1 MTPFLAYLVK
11 VIICSG
17 ILYAYY
23 HAALRNN
30 RFHQWNRFYL
40 LGITILSLAVPLL
53 RIPLPFTGTEAA
65 GIYVY
70 TSQVVTLREQVF
82 TVSQAPAVQQFNLTA
97 LLYGTVIL
105 LFAARIGWGY
115 FKILQ
120 LVRNSRIEPLL
131 PYRLVLSQQIAAP
144 FSFFRFIFW
153 NSGMSAST
161 PEGRQMLRHE
171 IVHLQE
177 NHSTDKLF
185 MEIVTAVCWIN
196 PFFHLVKRELSLVHE
211 FIADKRSVENGDVAA
226 YAQTIL
232 HAALQAGPAFK
243 LTNNFSHQP
252 IKRRILMLTQSRR
265 FRFSILRRAL
275 IVPVALLIFS
285 SLAFVTDEKI
295 DRLSENLTIPVPQSE
310 APVADAGTTGVPAKQ
325 GTPARNHIQQ
335 TATLPAAAPA
345 VADTVPPPARDEVFT
360 FVEQP
365 PTFPGGDE
373 ELNKFLSSNIRYP
386 KEAVEK
392 KIGGTVFVSFI
403 VTDEGQ
409 VTDVR
414 SVGAKKGGGLEEE
427 AVRVVKAMPN
437 WKPGRQNNREVSVQ
451 FNLPIRFTLAPPPP
465 PAPGKGKE
473 GPDKSGVYTFV
484 DRPPSFPGGDEG
496 LNKYLSSTIR
506 YPKEAIQNGKQGT
519 IFVSFIVDEKG
530 ELKDIKTVGAK
541 KGGGLEEEALRV
553 VKGMPKWMPG
563 QHEGKDV
570 PVRFNL
576 PIRFVMQR

>member
-23 HAALRNN
+23 HLALRNN

-53 RIPLPFTGTEAA
+53 RIPLPFTGTEAT

-82 TVSQAPAVQQFNLTA
+82 TVSQTPAVQQFNLTA

-295 DRLSENLTIPVPQSE
+295 DRLSENLNIPMPQTE
-310 APVADAGTTGVPAKQ
+310 T
-325 GTPARNHIQQ
+325 Q
-335 TATLPAAAPA
+335 TASAIPAADTLP
-345 VADTVPPPARDEVFT
+345 PPVIAKEEIFT

-365 PTFPGGDE
+365 PTFPGGDSA
-373 ELNKFLSSNIRYP
+373 LNGFLGDNIRYP
-386 KEAVEK
+386 KAALEK

-403 VTDEGQ
+403 VMNDGQ
-409 VTDVR
+409 VMSVK
-414 SVGAKKGGGLEEE
+414 SVGDPKGGGLEEE
-427 AVRVVKAMPN
+427 AIRVVKLMPK
-437 WKPGRQNNREVSVQ
+437 WKPGKQNNRNVNVQ

-465 PAPGKGKE
+465 PSPGKGKG

-484 DRPPSFPGGDEG
+484 DAPPSFKGGDDA
-496 LNKYLSSTIR
+496 LNKYLSQNIR
-506 YPKEAIQNGKQGT
+506 YPRQAIDKGIQGT
-519 IFVSFIVDEKG
+519 IFVSFIVDENG
-530 ELKDIKTVGAK
+530 VLKDIKTVGAK

-553 VKGMPKWMPG
+553 VEGMPGWTPG
-563 QHEGKDV
+563 RHEGKNV

-576 PIRFVMQR
+576 PIQFVFQS

>member
-23 HAALRNN
+23 HLALRNN

-53 RIPLPFTGTEAA
+53 RIPLPFTGTEAT

-82 TVSQAPAVQQFNLTA
+82 TVSQTPAVQQFNLTA

-295 DRLSENLTIPVPQSE
+295 DRLSENLNIPMPQTE
-310 APVADAGTTGVPAKQ
+310 T
-325 GTPARNHIQQ
+325 Q
-335 TATLPAAAPA
+335 TASAIPAADTLPPPV
-345 VADTVPPPARDEVFT
+345 VAKEEIFT

-365 PTFPGGDE
+365 PTFPGGDSA
-373 ELNKFLSSNIRYP
+373 LNGFLGDNIRYP
-386 KEAVEK
+386 KAALEK

-403 VTDEGQ
+403 VMNDGQ
-409 VTDVR
+409 VMSVK
-414 SVGAKKGGGLEEE
+414 SVGDPKGGGLEEE
-427 AVRVVKAMPN
+427 AIRVVKLMPK
-437 WKPGRQNNREVSVQ
+437 WKPGKQNNRNVNVQ

-465 PAPGKGKE
+465 PSPGKGKG

-484 DRPPSFPGGDEG
+484 DAPPSFKGGDDA
-496 LNKYLSSTIR
+496 LNKYLSQNIR
-506 YPKEAIQNGKQGT
+506 YPRQAIDKGIQGT
-519 IFVSFIVDEKG
+519 IFVSFIVDENG
-530 ELKDIKTVGAK
+530 VLKDIKTVGAK

-553 VKGMPKWMPG
+553 VEGMPGWTPG
-563 QHEGKDV
+563 RHEGKNV

-576 PIRFVMQR
+576 PIQFVFQS

>member
-23 HAALRNN
+23 HMALRNN

-82 TVSQAPAVQQFNLTA
+82 TVSQTPAVQQFNLTA

-120 LVRNSRIEPLL
+120 LVRHSRIEPLL

-252 IKRRILMLTQSRR
+252 VKRRILMLTQSRR
-265 FRFSILRRAL
+265 FRFSYLRRAL
-275 IVPVALLIFS
+275 IIPVALLIFG

-295 DRLSENLTIPVPQSE
+295 DRLSENLTIPVPQPE
-310 APVADAGTTGVPAKQ
+310 PGIADGTTRVPANQ
-325 GTPARNHIQQ
+325 ESPAGNPVQQ
-335 TATLPAAAPA
+335 AAALPAAVPA
-345 VADTVPPPARDEVFT
+345 LADTVPPPPREEIFT

-365 PTFPGGDE
+365 PTFPGGDQ
-373 ELNKFLSSNIRYP
+373 ELNKFLSGNIRYP
-386 KEAVEK
+386 KEALEN

-403 VTDEGQ
+403 VTNKGE
-409 VTDVR
+409 VTDVKI
-414 SVGAKKGGGLEEE
+414 VGAKKGGGLEEE
-427 AVRVVKAMPN
+427 AARVVKAMPN
-437 WKPGRQNNREVSVQ
+437 WKPGKQNNREVSVQ

-465 PAPGKGKE
+465 PQEAKGKK
-473 GPDKSGVYTFV
+473 GPDANGVYTFV
-484 DRPPSFPGGDEG
+484 DRPPTFPGGDEG

-506 YPKEAIQNGKQGT
+506 YPKDAIRNGKQGT
-519 IFVSFIVDEKG
+519 IFVSFIVNENG
-530 ELKDIKTVGAK
+530 ELNDIQTVGEK
-541 KGGGLEEEALRV
+541 KGGGLEEEAMRV
-553 VKGMPKWMPG
+553 VKGMPKWTPG
-563 QHEGKDV
+563 EHEGKDV

-576 PIRFVMQR
+576 PIRFVMQH

>member
-23 HAALRNN
+23 HLALRNN

-53 RIPLPFTGTEAA
+53 RIPLPFTGTEAT

-82 TVSQAPAVQQFNLTA
+82 TVSQTPAVQQFNLTA

-295 DRLSENLTIPVPQSE
+295 DRLSENLNIPMPQTE
-310 APVADAGTTGVPAKQ
+310 T
-325 GTPARNHIQQ
+325 Q
-335 TATLPAAAPA
+335 TASAIPAADTLPPPV
-345 VADTVPPPARDEVFT
+345 VAKEEIFT

-365 PTFPGGDE
+365 PTFPGGDSA
-373 ELNKFLSSNIRYP
+373 LNGFLGDNIRYP
-386 KEAVEK
+386 KAALEK

-403 VTDEGQ
+403 VMNDGQ
-409 VTDVR
+409 VMSVK
-414 SVGAKKGGGLEEE
+414 SVGDPKGGGLEEE
-427 AVRVVKAMPN
+427 AIRVVKLMPK
-437 WKPGRQNNREVSVQ
+437 WKPGKQNNRNVNVQ

-465 PAPGKGKE
+465 PSPGKGKG

-484 DRPPSFPGGDEG
+484 DAPPSFKGGDDA
-496 LNKYLSSTIR
+496 LNKYLSQNIR
-506 YPKEAIQNGKQGT
+506 YPRQAIDKGIQGT
-519 IFVSFIVDEKG
+519 IFVSFIVDENG
-530 ELKDIKTVGAK
+530 VLKDIKTVGAK

-553 VKGMPKWMPG
+553 MKGMPGWTPG
-563 QHEGKDV
+563 RHEGKNV

-576 PIRFVMQR
+576 PIQFVFQS

>member
-23 HAALRNN
+23 HLALRNN

-53 RIPLPFTGTEAA
+53 RIPLPFAGTEAT

-82 TVSQAPAVQQFNLTA
+82 TVTQTPAVQQLNLTA

-120 LVRNSRIEPLL
+120 LVRTSRVEPLL
-131 PYRLVLSQQIAAP
+131 PYRLVLSQHITAP

-177 NHSTDKLF
+177 KHSTDKLF

-232 HAALQAGPAFK
+232 HAALQAGPAFN
-243 LTNNFSHQP
+243 LTNNFSHHP
-252 IKRRILMLTQSRR
+252 VKRRILMLTQSRR
-265 FRFSILRRAL
+265 FRFSFLRRAL

-285 SLAFVTDEKI
+285 SLAFVTEEKM
-295 DRLSENLTIPVPQSE
+295 DRLSENLTIPVPQPE
-310 APVADAGTTGVPAKQ
+310 ITAGNPPATDDVPAKP
-325 GTPARNHIQQ
+325 GTAATQ
-335 TATLPAAAPA
+335 TVEQAAAPA
-345 VADTVPPPARDEVFT
+345 VPDTVPPPARQEVFT

-365 PTFPGGDE
+365 PSFPGGDDA
-373 ELNKFLSSNIRYP
+373 LNKFLGSNIRYP
-386 KEAVEK
+386 KEAMEK
-392 KIGGTVFVSFI
+392 NIGGTVFVSFI
-403 VTDEGQ
+403 VTNEGR
-409 VTDVR
+409 VTDVKT
-414 SVGAKKGGGLEEE
+414 VGAQKGGGLEEE
-427 AVRVVKAMPN
+427 AMRVVKTMPQ
-437 WKPGRQNNREVSVQ
+437 WKPGRQNNRNVSVM

-465 PAPGKGKE
+465 PAPGKGK
-473 GPDKSGVYTFV
+473 GPDKNGVYVFV
-484 DRPPSFPGGDEG
+484 DNPPSFAGGDAA
-496 LNKYLSSTIR
+496 LNKYLSTTIR
-506 YPKEAIQNGKQGT
+506 YPKEAINKKIGGT
-519 IFVSFIVDEKG
+519 IFVSFIVDDNG
-530 ELKDIKTVGAK
+530 VVKDIKTVGTK
-541 KGGGLEEEALRV
+541 KGGGLEEEAIRV
-553 VKGMPKWMPG
+553 VSGMPKWVPG
-563 QHEGKDV
+563 KHEGKNV

-576 PIRFVMQR
+576 PIRFTIQS